1 MVAPPWYEVPPLGYG
16 GVEVIAGALVDALV
30 TRGHDVTLFGA
41 GARTGTSASRF
52 VATDPKLQYPRLGQL
67 LPALVHT
74 ARVNRLLAEGEY
86 DVVHD
91 HTTDGPVTAAMR
103 HAPTVV
109 TVHGDVQSEH
119 GDFLEALGRQRA
131 PGRHLPLTAQPAA
144 AQLNW
149 VATVHNALPYT
160 EPPQEHERHD
170 GPVLWLARFSPD
182 KGPDLA
188 IQACREAGLPLV
200 LAGKSSEDV
209 EAKYLEE
216 EIRPMLRD
224 NDDVQ
229 LVLDADRV
237 TTQKLVQE
245 ARCLI
250 MPIRWDEP
258 FGMVMIE
265 AMAVGTPVVALSR
278 GAVPELVR
286 DGLTGW
292 VRGRVEDLPA
302 ALHRVDEIDPA
313 DCIAHV
319 QANFAAPLMARRYE
333 RVYLEALESA
343 MIPGRRRRLVDTR
356 PQPVPVLRRPERRM
370 PYVR

>member
-1 MVAPPWYEVPPLGYG
+1 MIAPPWYEVPPLGYG

-30 TRGHDVTLFGA
+30 ARGHEVTLFGA

-52 VATDPKLQYPRLGQL
+52 VATDPKLQYPRIGQL

-74 ARVNRLLAEGEY
+74 ARVNKLLAEGEF
-86 DVVHD
+86 DVIHD
-91 HTTDGPVTAAMR
+91 HTTDGPVTASMR
-103 HAPTVV
+103 RAPTVV
-109 TVHGDVQSEH
+109 TVHGDVCKDH
-119 GDFLEALGRQRA
+119 GDLLEALGDTVRLVAISRSQRTLR
-131 PGRHLPLTAQPAA
+131 PS
-144 AQLNW
+144 LNW
-149 VATVHNALPYT
+149 VATVHNALPNVDS
-160 EPPQEHERHD
+160 PPVRERHT
-170 GPVLWLARFSPD
+170 GPVVWLARFSPD

-188 IQACREAGLPLV
+188 IQACREAGLPLI
-200 LAGKSSEDV
+200 LAGKSTEDP

-216 EIRPMLRD
+216 EIRPMVGD
-224 NDDVQ
+224 GDDVQ
-229 LVLDADRV
+229 FVVDADRV

-265 AMAVGTPVVALSR
+265 AMAVGTPVVALSH

-292 VRGRVEDLPA
+292 VRGRPEDLPA

-319 QANFAAPLMARRYE
+319 QANFSAPLMARRYE
-333 RVYLEALESA
+333 RVYLDALDSA
-343 MIPGRRRRLVDTR
+343 TIPGRRRRMVDTR

>member
-52 VATDPKLQYPRLGQL
+52 VATDPKLQFARLGQL

-74 ARVNRLLAEGEY
+74 ARVNKLLAEGEY

-91 HTTDGPVTAAMR
+91 HTTDGPATAGTR
-103 HAPTVV
+103 RAPTVV
-109 TVHGDVQSEH
+109 TVHGDVLSEH
-119 GDFLEALGRQRA
+119 GDYLEALGENVRLVAISRSQRSLR
-131 PGRHLPLTAQPAA
+131 P
-144 AQLNW
+144 QLNW

-160 EPPQEHERHD
+160 EPPEVHERHT

-182 KGPDLA
+182 KGPDIA
-188 IQACREAGLPLV
+188 IQACHEAGMPLV
-200 LAGKSSEDV
+200 LAGKSSEPV

-216 EIRPMLRD
+216 EIRPMLKGR
-224 NDDVQ
+224 DDVE
-229 LVLDADRV
+229 LVVDADRT

-250 MPIRWDEP
+250 MPIRWHEP

-265 AMAVGTPVVALSR
+265 AMAVGTPVVALSK

-292 VRGRVEDLPA
+292 VRGRAEDLAA
-302 ALHRVDEIDPA
+302 ALHRVDEIDPV

-319 QANFAAPLMARRYE
+319 QANFSAPLMARRYE
-333 RVYLEALESA
+333 RVYLEALDSA

>member
-1 MVAPPWYEVPPLGYG
+1 MVVPPWYEVPPLGYG

-30 TRGHDVTLFGA
+30 ARGHEVTLFGA
-41 GARTGTSASRF
+41 GSRTGTAASHF
-52 VATDPKLQYPRLGQL
+52 IASNPSLQHARLGQL

-74 ARVNRLLAEGEY
+74 ARVNKLMSEGEY

-103 HAPTVV
+103 KAPTVV
-109 TVHGDVQSEH
+109 TVHGIVNSDL
-119 GDFLEALGRQRA
+119 GDFLDALGDSVRLVAISRSQRQSR
-131 PGRHLPLTAQPAA
+131 PSLPWA
-144 AQLNW
+144 
-149 VATVHNALPYT
+149 ATVHNALPYVD
-160 EPPQEHERHD
+160 PVDAPQRHD

-200 LAGKSSEDV
+200 LAGKASEPS

-224 NDDVQ
+224 DDDIQ
-229 LVLDADRV
+229 LLADADRTV
-237 TTQKLVQE
+237 TDKLLAE

-278 GAVPELVR
+278 GAVPELIR

-292 VRGRVEDLPA
+292 VRGRPEDLPA
-302 ALHRVDEIDPA
+302 ALHRIDEIDPA
-313 DCIAHV
+313 DCVAHV
-319 QANFAAPLMARRYE
+319 RANFSAPLMARRYE
-333 RVYLEALESA
+333 RVYLEAVDAA
-343 MIPGRRRRLVDTR
+343 MIPGRRRRMVDSR
-356 PQPVPVLRRPERRM
+356 PQPVPVLRRPDRRM
-370 PYVR
+370 PYVG

>member
-1 MVAPPWYEVPPLGYG
+1 
-16 GVEVIAGALVDALV
+16 
-30 TRGHDVTLFGA
+30 VTLFGA

-52 VATDPKLQYPRLGQL
+52 VASDPKLQYPRLGQL

-74 ARVNRLLAEGEY
+74 ARVNKLLAEGEY
-86 DVVHD
+86 DVIHD

-103 HAPTVV
+103 RAPTVV
-109 TVHGDVQSEH
+109 TVHGDVCKEP
-119 GDFLEALGRQRA
+119 GDFLEALGDSVRLVAISRSQRSLR
-131 PGRHLPLTAQPAA
+131 PS
-144 AQLNW
+144 LNW
-149 VATVHNALPYT
+149 VATVHNALPHT
-160 EPPQEHERHD
+160 DPPAVLERHT

-188 IQACREAGLPLV
+188 IQACREAGMPLV

-209 EAKYLEE
+209 EAKYLNE

-224 NDDVQ
+224 SDDVE

-265 AMAVGTPVVALSR
+265 AMSVGTPVVALSM

-292 VRGRVEDLPA
+292 VRGRAEDLPA
-302 ALHRVDEIDPA
+302 ALHRIDEIDPA

-319 QANFAAPLMARRYE
+319 QANFSAPLMARRYE
-333 RVYLEALESA
+333 RVYLEALDSA

>member
-1 MVAPPWYEVPPLGYG
+1 MVVPPWYEVPPLGYG

-74 ARVNRLLAEGEY
+74 ARVNRLVNEGEY

-91 HTTDGPVTAAMR
+91 HTTDGPVTAGIR
-103 HAPTVV
+103 RAPTVV
-109 TVHGDVQSEH
+109 TVHGSVSSEH
-119 GDFLEALGRQRA
+119 GDFLEALGDNVRLVAISRSQRSLR
-131 PGRHLPLTAQPAA
+131 PS
-144 AQLNW
+144 LNW

-160 EPPQEHERHD
+160 EPPEVHQRHT

-200 LAGKSSEDV
+200 LAGKSSEDA

-216 EIRPMLRD
+216 EIRPMLGD
-224 NDDVQ
+224 GDDVQ

-245 ARCLI
+245 ARCMI

-265 AMAVGTPVVALSR
+265 AMAVGTPWWPSA
-278 GAVPELVR
+278 AVPCR
-286 DGLTGW
+286 SW
-292 VRGRVEDLPA
+292 
-302 ALHRVDEIDPA
+302 
-313 DCIAHV
+313 
-319 QANFAAPLMARRYE
+319 
-333 RVYLEALESA
+333 SA
-343 MIPGRRRRLVDTR
+343 TA
-356 PQPVPVLRRPERRM
+356 
-370 PYVR
+370 

>member
-30 TRGHDVTLFGA
+30 ARGHDVTLFGA

-67 LPALVHT
+67 LPALVHS
-74 ARVNRLLAEGEY
+74 ARVNRLLSEGEY

-91 HTTDGPVTAAMR
+91 HTTDGPSTAGLR
-103 HAPTVV
+103 NAPTVV

-119 GDFLEALGRQRA
+119 GDFLEALGDSVRLVAISHSQRSL
-131 PGRHLPLTAQPAA
+131 RRS
-144 AQLNW
+144 LNW
-149 VATVHNALPYT
+149 VATVHNALPYS
-160 EPPQEHERHD
+160 EPPEVHERHN

-229 LVLDADRV
+229 LVVDADRT
-237 TTQKLVQE
+237 TTQKLVEE
-245 ARCLI
+245 ARCMI

-292 VRGRVEDLPA
+292 VRGRAEDLPE

-319 QANFAAPLMARRYE
+319 QANFSAPLMARRYE
-333 RVYLEALESA
+333 RVYLEALDSA

>member
-1 MVAPPWYEVPPLGYG
+1 MVVPPWYEVPPLGYG

-30 TRGHDVTLFGA
+30 TRGHEVTLFGA
-41 GARTGTSASRF
+41 GARTGTAASQF

-74 ARVNRLLAEGEY
+74 ARVNRMLADGDY

-91 HTTDGPVTAAMR
+91 HTTDGPVTAGVR
-103 HAPTVV
+103 KAPTVV
-109 TVHGDVQSEH
+109 TVHGSVSSEH
-119 GDFLEALGRQRA
+119 GDFLEALGDSVRLVAISRSQRGLR
-131 PGRHLPLTAQPAA
+131 P
-144 AQLNW
+144 QLNW
-149 VATVHNALPYT
+149 VATVHNALPYM
-160 EPPQEHERHD
+160 EPPQAHQRHT

-200 LAGKSSEDV
+200 LAGKSSEPS
-209 EAKYLEE
+209 EAQYLEE
-216 EIRPMLRD
+216 TIRPMLHD
-224 NDDVQ
+224 GVE
-229 LVLDADRV
+229 LVVDADRT
-237 TTQKLVQE
+237 TTQKLVEE

-265 AMAVGTPVVALSR
+265 AMAVGTPVVALSK
-278 GAVPELVR
+278 GAVPELIR

-292 VRGRVEDLPA
+292 VRGRPEDLPD
-302 ALHRVDEIDPA
+302 ALHRIDEIDPA
-313 DCIAHV
+313 DCVAHV
-319 QANFAAPLMARRYE
+319 QANFSAPLMARRYE
-333 RVYLEALESA
+333 RVYLEALDSA
-343 MIPGRRRRLVDTR
+343 MIPGRRRRLVETR